1 MNSEDVYRRVVETAE
16 RFGSG
21 NPQQFKL
28 LCSEFAAAQAEVVV
42 AGLFLV
48 FARSDPT
55 SSTFQRQ
62 EFAGRILG
70 KLSPRVEV
78 ELGQCLREV
87 LPAYNPSIE
96 QVPQYLEAR
105 CGKPAVLEELR
116 RIEAE
121 QPNTRAAASART
133 MRWWLKDA

>member
-21 NPQQFKL
+21 NPQQLKL
-28 LCSEFAAAQAEVVV
+28 LCSQFAAAQAEEVA

-48 FARSDPT
+48 FSRSDPT
-55 SSTFQRQ
+55 SSTFQHQ
-62 EFAGRILG
+62 ECAGRILAQ
-70 KLSPRVEV
+70 LNPRVAV
-78 ELGQCLREV
+78 DLGQRLREV

-105 CGKPAVLEELR
+105 CGRPAVLEELR

-121 QPNTRAAASART
+121 QPDTRTAASART
-133 MRWWLKDA
+133 MRWWLKDR

>member
-21 NPQQFKL
+21 NPQQLKL
-28 LCSEFAAAQAEVVV
+28 LCSQLAAAQAEEVV

-48 FARSDPT
+48 FSRSDPT
-55 SSTFQRQ
+55 SSTFQHQ
-62 EFAGRILG
+62 ELAGRILAQ
-70 KLSPRVEV
+70 LNPRVV
-78 ELGQCLREV
+78 VHLGQCLREV

-105 CGKPAVLEELR
+105 CGRPAVLEELR
-116 RIEAE
+116 HIEAE
-121 QPNTRAAASART
+121 QPDTRTAASART
-133 MRWWLKDA
+133 MRWWLKDK

>member
-21 NPQQFKL
+21 NPQQLKL
-28 LCSEFAAAQAEVVV
+28 LFSQFAVAQAEEVV

-48 FARSDPT
+48 FSRSDPT

-62 EFAGRILG
+62 ELAGRILG
-70 KLSPRVEV
+70 QLNPKVTVDLR
-78 ELGQCLREV
+78 QRLREV
-87 LPAYNPSIE
+87 LPAYNASIE
-96 QVPQYLEAR
+96 QVPQYLESR
-105 CGKPAVLEELR
+105 CGRPAVLEELR

-121 QPNTRAAASART
+121 QPGTRTAASART
-133 MRWWLKDA
+133 MRWWLKDK